1 MELSILLAEQIFS
14 LLLMVLTGY
23 VVRKLNVVPKSGRK
37 VLASIVLYVSAPC
50 IVFDSF
56 QIEYSSEKLFGL
68 VVGFAAAC
76 IALAVFIWAASVCKK
91 IFHLSASEQTSVTYA
106 NTGNMIIPLVNNI
119 LGSEYVLYTSP
130 YNCTQTALLW
140 IHAYNLITGNKNVQL
155 KKILLNPNIIAMV
168 AGLIFFLLGIQLPGP
183 LHHTVTQ
190 LGSLIGPLSMLN
202 VGFIMAEENL
212 LDVFKGRKIW
222 LVTILRLIILPM
234 IMIFCVR
241 LTGITSRFPQT
252 KSVLLISLL
261 AAAAPTASSI
271 AQFAEIADNDAVPAG
286 KINILSTLC
295 CIITM
300 PAVIMIYQVLC

>member
-1 MELSILLAEQIFS
+1 
-14 LLLMVLTGY
+14 
-23 VVRKLNVVPKSGRK
+23 
-37 VLASIVLYVSAPC
+37 
-50 IVFDSF
+50 
-56 QIEYSSEKLFGL
+56 
-68 VVGFAAAC
+68 
-76 IALAVFIWAASVCKK
+76 
-91 IFHLSASEQTSVTYA
+91 
-106 NTGNMIIPLVNNI
+106 MIIPLVNNI

-155 KKILLNPNIIAMV
+155 KKILLNPNIIAMA

-212 LDVFKGRKIW
+212 LDVFKGGKIW

-241 LTGITSRFPQT
+241 LTGITFRFPQT

-300 PAVIMIYQVLC
+300 PVVIMIYQVLC

>member
-1 MELSILLAEQIFS
+1 MTNDQYRDLCL
-14 LLLMVLTGY
+14 
-23 VVRKLNVVPKSGRK
+23 RSGLK
-37 VLASIVLYVSAPC
+37 FLVKAAGASA
-50 IVFDSF
+50 
-56 QIEYSSEKLFGL
+56 LFGDHIK
-68 VVGFAAAC
+68 GCFRQ
-76 IALAVFIWAASVCKK
+76 IAVR
-91 IFHLSASEQTSVTYA
+91 
-106 NTGNMIIPLVNNI
+106 
-119 LGSEYVLYTSP
+119 
-130 YNCTQTALLW
+130 
-140 IHAYNLITGNKNVQL
+140 
-155 KKILLNPNIIAMV
+155 MV
-168 AGLIFFLLGIQLPGP
+168 FLLGIQLPGP

-241 LTGITSRFPQT
+241 LTGITFRFPQT

-300 PAVIMIYQVLC
+300 TVVITIYQVLC

>member
-130 YNCTQTALLW
+130 YNCTQTAATLAVYIKPSAAFWATPEYSTYSLQSDCW
-140 IHAYNLITGNKNVQL
+140 NNNEYSPQVIVFWTPDTAYKLF
-155 KKILLNPNIIAMV
+155 AR
-168 AGLIFFLLGIQLPGP
+168 
-183 LHHTVTQ
+183 TQ
-190 LGSLIGPLSMLN
+190 SPSDFSG
-202 VGFIMAEENL
+202 
-212 LDVFKGRKIW
+212 
-222 LVTILRLIILPM
+222 
-234 IMIFCVR
+234 
-241 LTGITSRFPQT
+241 
-252 KSVLLISLL
+252 
-261 AAAAPTASSI
+261 TAS
-271 AQFAEIADNDAVPAG
+271 
-286 KINILSTLC
+286 T
-295 CIITM
+295 
-300 PAVIMIYQVLC
+300 

>member
-68 VVGFAAAC
+68 VVGFEAAC

-168 AGLIFFLLGIQLPGP
+168 AGLIFFLLGK
-183 LHHTVTQ
+183 
-190 LGSLIGPLSMLN
+190 IGRAH
-202 VGFIMAEENL
+202 V
-212 LDVFKGRKIW
+212 
-222 LVTILRLIILPM
+222 
-234 IMIFCVR
+234 
-241 LTGITSRFPQT
+241 
-252 KSVLLISLL
+252 
-261 AAAAPTASSI
+261 
-271 AQFAEIADNDAVPAG
+271 
-286 KINILSTLC
+286 
-295 CIITM
+295 
-300 PAVIMIYQVLC
+300 

>member
-68 VVGFAAAC
+68 
-76 IALAVFIWAASVCKK
+76 VFIWAASVCKK

-241 LTGITSRFPQT
+241 LTGITFRFPQT

-300 PAVIMIYQVLC
+300 PVVIMIYQVLC

>member
-1 MELSILLAEQIFS
+1 M
-14 LLLMVLTGY
+14 
-23 VVRKLNVVPKSGRK
+23 
-37 VLASIVLYVSAPC
+37 
-50 IVFDSF
+50 
-56 QIEYSSEKLFGL
+56 
-68 VVGFAAAC
+68 
-76 IALAVFIWAASVCKK
+76 
-91 IFHLSASEQTSVTYA
+91 
-106 NTGNMIIPLVNNI
+106 
-119 LGSEYVLYTSP
+119 
-130 YNCTQTALLW
+130 
-140 IHAYNLITGNKNVQL
+140 
-155 KKILLNPNIIAMV
+155 
-168 AGLIFFLLGIQLPGP
+168 
-183 LHHTVTQ
+183 TQ

-271 AQFAEIADNDAVPAG
+271 AQFADNDAVPSG

-300 PAVIMIYQVLC
+300 PVVIMIYQVLC

>member
-168 AGLIFFLLGIQLPGP
+168 AGLIFFLLGIQLPEP

-222 LVTILRLIILPM
+222 LGDDSASDHSADDHDLLRAPDGDNI
-234 IMIFCVR
+234 
-241 LTGITSRFPQT
+241 Q
-252 KSVLLISLL
+252 IS
-261 AAAAPTASSI
+261 PD
-271 AQFAEIADNDAVPAG
+271 EKCIADLTVG
-286 KINILSTLC
+286 SSSTDSF
-295 CIITM
+295 
-300 PAVIMIYQVLC
+300 IYCTVCRDCGQ

>member
-155 KKILLNPNIIAMV
+155 
-168 AGLIFFLLGIQLPGP
+168 
-183 LHHTVTQ
+183 
-190 LGSLIGPLSMLN
+190 
-202 VGFIMAEENL
+202 
-212 LDVFKGRKIW
+212 
-222 LVTILRLIILPM
+222 
-234 IMIFCVR
+234 
-241 LTGITSRFPQT
+241 
-252 KSVLLISLL
+252 
-261 AAAAPTASSI
+261 
-271 AQFAEIADNDAVPAG
+271 
-286 KINILSTLC
+286 
-295 CIITM
+295 
-300 PAVIMIYQVLC
+300 